1 MQQYNCESP
10 HSSLPLGKPVNIQ
23 PTHDTAAVTI
33 CATNFLGKALVLRN
47 SYLAVHP
54 ESDFYILIIDKK
66 HTRVHE
72 RAPDVRILWAEDL
85 GIAGFLHYAFKFD
98 VIELST
104 SVKPVVLSLLLVHY
118 NRVLY
123 LDPDICVYAKLDPVL
138 EGLASHSIV
147 VTPHTLTP
155 VMDGSTPSDIEFLRF
170 GAFNLGFIGVSK
182 CEEAFAFLDWWS
194 KRCLAH
200 GYYEPQLGLAVDQKW
215 VDLGPSFFPGMKIL
229 RDPGLN
235 VAFWNLHERIVS
247 SRDGVWLVNEQAPL
261 RFFHFSSFSP
271 DNPHAI
277 ARKQSRFVPGSRPDL
292 HELMD
297 SYAAEL
303 RENGNEYAG
312 CHYGFDYF
320 DDGICVSPSLR
331 RFYAALESKF
341 PREENPF
348 CHGSAFQ
355 RFALSHGLAGGK
367 YTISSQPTFKEIG
380 AYSTATRIISLGLR
394 SILRVVGPNRYF
406 SLMKYLAYISSIR
419 NQGGV
424 FPEVS
429 SIMAPSDRASNGHGG
444 SCGRKL
450 VED

>member
-1 MQQYNCESP
+1 M
-10 HSSLPLGKPVNIQ
+10 GKSVNIQ
-23 PTHDTAAVTI
+23 PTHETAAVTI
-33 CATNFLGKALVLRN
+33 CAVNFLGKALALRR
-47 SYLAVHP
+47 SYLAFHP

-66 HTRVHE
+66 ASGGQE
-72 RAPDVRILWAEDL
+72 RAPDIRILWTEDL
-85 GIAGFLHYAFKFD
+85 GIERFTHHAFKFD
-98 VIELST
+98 VTELST
-104 SVKPVVLSLLLVHY
+104 SVKPAVLSTLLAHY
-118 NRVLY
+118 GKVLY
-123 LDPDICVYAKLDPVL
+123 LDPDVCVYTKLDPVL
-138 EGLASHSIV
+138 EELVSHSIV

-155 VMDGSTPSDIEFLRF
+155 VMDGRTPSDIEFLRF

-215 VDLGPSFFPGMKIL
+215 VDLAPSFFPGMKIL

-247 SRDGVWLVNEQAPL
+247 SRDGVWFVNEQAPL

-277 ARKQSRFVPGSRPDL
+277 ARKQSRFVSESRPDL
-292 HELMD
+292 HELLD

-303 RENGNEYAG
+303 RENGNESYAR
-312 CHYGFDYF
+312 YPYSFNYF
-320 DDGICVSPSLR
+320 DDGIYVSPSLR
-331 RFYAALESKF
+331 RFYAALESSF

-355 RFALSHGLAGGK
+355 RFALRHGLAGRK
-367 YTISSQPTFKEIG
+367 YTLSSQPTFKEIG
-380 AYSTATRIISLGLR
+380 AYSTATRMISLGLR
-394 SILRVVGPNRYF
+394 TILRVVGPNRYF

-429 SIMAPSDRASNGHGG
+429 SIMGPGDRAGNGDGG
-444 SCGRKL
+444 SCERKL

>member
-1 MQQYNCESP
+1 
-10 HSSLPLGKPVNIQ
+10 
-23 PTHDTAAVTI
+23 
-33 CATNFLGKALVLRN
+33 
-47 SYLAVHP
+47 
-54 ESDFYILIIDKK
+54 
-66 HTRVHE
+66 
-72 RAPDVRILWAEDL
+72 
-85 GIAGFLHYAFKFD
+85 
-98 VIELST
+98 
-104 SVKPVVLSLLLVHY
+104 
-118 NRVLY
+118 
-123 LDPDICVYAKLDPVL
+123 
-138 EGLASHSIV
+138 
-147 VTPHTLTP
+147 
-155 VMDGSTPSDIEFLRF
+155 
-170 GAFNLGFIGVSK
+170 
-182 CEEAFAFLDWWS
+182 
-194 KRCLAH
+194 
-200 GYYEPQLGLAVDQKW
+200 
-215 VDLGPSFFPGMKIL
+215 
-229 RDPGLN
+229 
-235 VAFWNLHERIVS
+235 
-247 SRDGVWLVNEQAPL
+247 
-261 RFFHFSSFSP
+261 
-271 DNPHAI
+271 
-277 ARKQSRFVPGSRPDL
+277 
-292 HELMD
+292 MD

-303 RENGNEYAG
+303 RENGNEYAR
-312 CHYGFDYF
+312 CHYSFDYF